1 MALNNV
7 DLLLVNPGNRM
18 AQFANLNPLATVAPP
33 LGIAMLAAY
42 VREHGISVAVIDAEA
57 EFWSPEQAVEEIKKY
72 NPLVVGLSAFTTK
85 MGASEKIMELVKA
98 WNSEIY
104 TIVGGHHSS
113 AIPIEVSQLPYVDF
127 AIAGEGYRPTLE
139 LIEDLKAGGNGNNIE
154 GVFSETQ
161 GNGRSIFEGKIDTL
175 PPPAWDLLPMDK
187 YRGHHWQ
194 GWGRPDADLSK
205 FSLLHTSVG
214 CPFSCAYCSVNMVYG
229 KNYVR
234 YIEIES
240 VVDKLEVLVRD
251 YGVKFIEIIDDTF
264 TVNTKRVHE
273 LCDAIIARGLGDEV
287 EMWAFART
295 DRTDAD
301 LLKKMRKAGITWVF
315 MGLESG
321 ADEILQGVNK
331 KQTVTQIKDACNKV
345 WDAGIYI
352 GGNYMFGHRKD
363 NHDTMQ
369 ITLDLALELNT
380 EYANFFVT
388 MAYPGTEYY
397 DLAKEENYPLP
408 QTWDQYGF
416 FAPDSIPLENDQLTY
431 KEILSFRDDAFI
443 KYFSNNTYQ
452 DMIRGKFGQGTVDYI
467 NNHILSKKLTRV

>member
-1 MALNNV
+1 
-7 DLLLVNPGNRM
+7 
-18 AQFANLNPLATVAPP
+18 
-33 LGIAMLAAY
+33 
-42 VREHGISVAVIDAEA
+42 
-57 EFWSPEQAVEEIKKY
+57 
-72 NPLVVGLSAFTTK
+72 
-85 MGASEKIMELVKA
+85 
-98 WNSEIY
+98 
-104 TIVGGHHSS
+104 
-113 AIPIEVSQLPYVDF
+113 
-127 AIAGEGYRPTLE
+127 
-139 LIEDLKAGGNGNNIE
+139 
-154 GVFSETQ
+154 
-161 GNGRSIFEGKIDTL
+161 
-175 PPPAWDLLPMDK
+175 MDK